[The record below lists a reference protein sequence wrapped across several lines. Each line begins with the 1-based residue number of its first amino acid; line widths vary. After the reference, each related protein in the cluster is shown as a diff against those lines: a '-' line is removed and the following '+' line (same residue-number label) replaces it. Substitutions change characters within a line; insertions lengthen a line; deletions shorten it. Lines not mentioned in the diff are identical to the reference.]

1 MRRPAISC
9 AVAFCGL
16 LATFAP
22 VTSKA
27 LPGHPGEPL
36 VLWKEG
42 RCDIVDPDL
51 LQDAF
56 EAYLEAR
63 VTDPAE
69 ADSRS
74 RRIREAVRLLGPGV
88 ASPQDLGKAYGL
100 LQHLAADPIDEGRCR
115 MLLNAVVR
123 SSRILG
129 RNQNPG
135 TAEKDLRRQKE
146 ILEWNARIE
155 KKISEERSSD
165 PGPRVK
171 GKPTPTPSPSPKSET
186 EQRLAKV
193 TEEIS
198 GIELGAEVSDIQ
210 VRLELQDLAFRFLQ
224 RGDYDEAILA
234 IRFYRGLF
242 ADSIAPIRLG
252 PDEREQIAPRGAS
265 PNLGD
270 LENLA
275 AKSNAKVAESLAR
288 SSLLLDG
295 GYLVSAAKQLSSAFA
310 LGSRTTPVRTYH
322 PASKEIIR
330 QQLLSEKRIRELMA
344 QKDYAAA
351 LATLDEISRNCRDFD
366 TVALRASIESSR
378 SLAAVRLAAAR
389 QAVNMGRP
397 EEALRELREAS
408 AIWPY
413 NPELPV
419 VAEQV
424 MGDAVIQRS
433 CVEEFDRLHAAR
445 QVMEIE
451 RQRGRLEPVIASLP
465 GRQEQLLGDLREAR
479 LITEAMERGRRLRD
493 FGSLVGGWE
502 VAEEVSRRYPGQQEL
517 ENLRKELLPG
527 VEPLAKGINE
537 AQGLEGQAP
546 ASALARYLSLQRSY
560 PQSVFAAE
568 GVSRV
573 SAQLLG
579 KE

>member
-1 MRRPAISC
+1 MRRAVISC
-9 AVAFCGL
+9 TVAFSGL

-27 LPGHPGEPL
+27 LPGQPGEPL

-42 RCDIVDPDL
+42 RCDIVDPDQ
-51 LQDAF
+51 LQGAF

-63 VTDPAE
+63 EVDPLE

-74 RRIREAVRLLGPGV
+74 RKIREAVRLLGPGV
-88 ASPQDLGKAYGL
+88 AAPQDLGKAYGL
-100 LQHLAADPIDEGRCR
+100 LQQLAADPIDEGRCR

-123 SSRILG
+123 ASRVLG
-129 RNQNPG
+129 RNQDPG
-135 TAEKDLRRQKE
+135 TAEKDLRKQQE
-146 ILEWNARIE
+146 ILVWNARIE

-165 PGPRVK
+165 PGSKVK
-171 GKPTPTPSPSPKSET
+171 GKPTPTPTPRSAT
-186 EQRLAKV
+186 EERLAKV

-198 GIELGAEVSDIQ
+198 NIELGAEVSDIQ

-234 IRFYRGLF
+234 VRFYRGLF
-242 ADSIAPIRLG
+242 SDSIAPIRLG
-252 PDEREQIAPRGAS
+252 PDERSQIAPRGAA
-265 PNLGD
+265 PTLGD

-275 AKSNAKVAESLAR
+275 SQSNAKVAESLAGC
-288 SSLLLDG
+288 SLLLEG
-295 GYLVSAAKQLSSAFA
+295 CYPVSAAKQLTAAFA
-310 LGSRTTPVRTYH
+310 LGSRTIPLRTY
-322 PASKEIIR
+322 PSASKEIIR
-330 QQLLSEKRIRELMA
+330 QQLLSEKRIRELMS

-366 TVALRASIESSR
+366 TVALRASIGSSR

-479 LITEAMERGRRLRD
+479 LITEAMDRGRRLRD

-502 VAEEVSRRYPGQQEL
+502 VAEEVFRRYPGQQEL

-537 AQGLEGQAP
+537 AQRLEGQAP